1 MLCGKY
7 AQAEKVSVKALG
19 PAASDGW
26 FAFFTS
32 GPTSTPTIALNA
44 TLSCPNLKR
53 VTFQIMT
60 QMVRCQFH
68 IDMEHFFQLDAD
80 TSLLTEL
87 TFAPN
92 QLPQPNLFLITTGH
106 TYFIGRVVHT
116 SNINFL
122 LFYSQL
128 DPEVTNPVAKI
139 FISNVTLPTI
149 LLSGDVDSTV
159 FALQPV
165 PHSNDTYCLVKVRF
179 LDGQLQQRTKLK
191 SQANI
196 TLNKILKW
204 SSKGKAQVPIHFKV
218 ESFPSCITAQFAI
231 NAGYFNSQLR
241 LLLLANDEH
250 QKVYHYIELGNQSKK
265 NPATVSGYVSYE
277 KFIICG
283 SVKSELWIKGLAL
296 TSGLV
301 MAGIV
306 LLVIFNGVAS
316 EQIESIK
323 RTFSSKSSSSKKDSQ
338 SQSQTSLGAQKDN
351 QSGSESSTLML

>member
-7 AQAEKVSVKALG
+7 AQAENVSVKALG
-19 PAASDGW
+19 QAASDGW

-53 VTFQIMT
+53 TTFPIMT
-60 QMVRCQFH
+60 QLVRCQFH
-68 IDMEHFFQLDAD
+68 IDMEHFFTTD

-87 TFAPN
+87 TLAHN
-92 QLPQPNLFLITTGH
+92 QLPQPNLFLITTGQ
-106 TYFIGRVVHT
+106 TYFMGRVVHT
-116 SNINFL
+116 SHINFL

-128 DPEVTNPVAKI
+128 NPEVINPVAKV
-139 FISNVTLPTI
+139 FISNVSLPTI

-165 PHSNDTYCLVKVRF
+165 PHSNDTYCLAKVRF

-204 SSKGKAQVPIHFKV
+204 SSKAKAQVPIHFNV
-218 ESFPSCITAQFAI
+218 EPFPRCIIAQFTI
-231 NAGYFNSQLR
+231 NAGYFNSKLN

-250 QKVYHYIELGNQSKK
+250 QKVYHYIELGNQSEKK
-265 NPATVSGYVSYE
+265 PANVSGSISYE

-283 SVKSELWIKGLAL
+283 GVKSELWINGLAL
-296 TSGLV
+296 ISILV
-301 MAGIV
+301 MTCIV
-306 LLVIFNGVAS
+306 LVFYNGVIS
-316 EQIESIK
+316 EKLDGIK
-323 RTFSSKSSSSKKDSQ
+323 NTFISKSSSSKKDCHSQ
-338 SQSQTSLGAQKDN
+338 SQASLGAQKDI
-351 QSGSESSTLML
+351 QSGSESSTLSTN